1 MVWLRHSGYISM
13 ISLVEAITTALQE
26 DKDGDHR
33 GLSDGAIQFIRSLLM
48 NDTLFKSINPVD
60 YDGVLLTMLPVEIG
74 SSLAGVVFFDKK
86 KRFKDGYGILT
97 SRVKSITK
105 LRHELY
111 RVETAKSAYIMV
123 M

>member
-1 MVWLRHSGYISM
+1 MLNLKLAVN
-13 ISLVEAITTALQE
+13 ATLQSDE
-26 DKDGDHR
+26 DGDHR
-33 GLSDGAIQFIRSLLM
+33 GLSEKATQYIKD
-48 NDTLFKSINPVD
+48 LFKLSEDFQSIHTST
-60 YDGVLLTMLPVEIG
+60 YDAVLATVLPVEIG
-74 SSLAGVVFFDKK
+74 NSLAGVVFFDKK

-97 SRVKSITK
+97 SCVKSITK

>member
-1 MVWLRHSGYISM
+1 M
-13 ISLVEAITTALQE
+13 ISLVEAITTALRD
-26 DKDGDHR
+26 DKDGTHDS
-33 GLSDGAIQFIRSLLM
+33 LSDDATQFIRALLL
-48 NDTLFKSINPVD
+48 NDTLFNSINPAD
-60 YDGVLLTMLPVEIG
+60 YDGVLTTVVPVEIG
-74 SSLAGVVFFDKK
+74 NRIPAAVFFDKK

>member
-1 MVWLRHSGYISM
+1 M

-33 GLSDGAIQFIRSLLM
+33 GLSDGAIQLIRALLM
-48 NDTLFKSINPVD
+48 NDTLFKSISPAD

-74 SSLAGVVFFDKK
+74 NSLAGVVFFDKK
-86 KRFKDGYGILT
+86 KRFKDGCGILT

-111 RVETAKSAYIMV
+111 RVETDKSAYIMV

>member
-1 MVWLRHSGYISM
+1 M
-13 ISLVEAITTALQE
+13 ISLVEAITNTLQD

-33 GLSDGAIQFIRSLLM
+33 GLSEEATQFIRALLL
-48 NDTLFKSINPVD
+48 NDTLFKSINPAD
-60 YDGVLLTMLPVEIG
+60 YDGVLTTVLPVEIG
-74 SSLAGVVFFDKK
+74 NPMMGAVFLDKK

-97 SRVKSITK
+97 SHVKSITK

-111 RVETAKSAYIMV
+111 RVETNKSAYIVV